1 MIALKGCPLDA
12 FYEIIDI
19 LLRPEVCFAHSM
31 ATGNLPLLDPT
42 KYEFP
47 KELKAMPGYNPTG
60 VATAFRT
67 FDPIYWEANSANWK
81 RDYSRVMARG

>member
-1 MIALKGCPLDA
+1 
-12 FYEIIDI
+12 
-19 LLRPEVCFAHSM
+19 
-31 ATGNLPLLDPT
+31 
-42 KYEFP
+42 
-47 KELKAMPGYNPTG
+47 MPGYNPTG